1 MLVGVDIGGTKTHVR
16 VVGDDGAARDL
27 VVRSDSWIVGLLTSD
42 PTNADRLVGL
52 LPAEAL
58 MPGSALVV
66 GAHGLDSPAQV
77 ADFNRWLADA
87 FPGATLAVN
96 DVALLAPAAGLSE
109 AVCVVA
115 GTGSKVVG
123 HRADGS
129 IVEAGGHGFI
139 IGDPGSAPAVARDAM
154 RSLLEAY
161 DEGLPLDALAE
172 AMIAVHGHHDLS
184 ELWIAM
190 FVEDPSLTLWGSLAP
205 AVFAAA
211 EAGDRRALAVVDDHA
226 AQLAADVH
234 RVIRRGARGDVVV
247 CAGGVITGQRLLRE
261 ALWRHVEA
269 LDLGLTIRTLDVP
282 PVAGAVAL
290 AQRLRDVA
298 PSTAR

>member
-1 MLVGVDIGGTKTHVR
+1 VLVGVDIGGTKTHVR
-16 VVGDDGAARDL
+16 VVPDDAAPVDL
-27 VVRSDSWIVGLLTSD
+27 VVRSDSWIVGMLTSD
-42 PTNADRLVGL
+42 AANADRLVRL

-58 MPGSALVV
+58 TADSALVV

-77 ADFNRWLADA
+77 TSFNRWLSDA
-87 FPGATLAVN
+87 FPGATLGVN
-96 DVALLAPAAGLSE
+96 DVALLAPAAGLDE

-129 IVEAGGHGFI
+129 IVEAGGHGFL
-139 IGDPGSAPAVARDAM
+139 IGDPGSAPALARDAM
-154 RSLLEAY
+154 KSLLVAY
-161 DEGLPLDALAE
+161 DDGLPLGGLADA
-172 AMIAVHGHHDLS
+172 MMAVHGHRDLP

-211 EAGDRRALAVVDDHA
+211 EAGDGRALAVVDDHA
-226 AQLAADVH
+226 SQLAADVH

-269 LDLGLTIRTLDVP
+269 LGLGLTMRTLDVA

-290 AQRLRDVA
+290 ARRLRDAA
-298 PSTAR
+298 PSTV

>member
-1 MLVGVDIGGTKTHVR
+1 VLVGVDIGGTKTHVR
-16 VVGDDGAARDL
+16 VVPDDAAPVDL
-27 VVRSDSWIVGLLTSD
+27 VVRSDSWIVGMLASD
-42 PTNADRLVGL
+42 AANADRLVRL

-58 MPGSALVV
+58 TADSALAV

-77 ADFNRWLADA
+77 ASFNRWLSDA
-87 FPGATLAVN
+87 FPGATLGVN
-96 DVALLAPAAGLSE
+96 DVALLAPAAGLDE

-129 IVEAGGHGFI
+129 IVEAGGHGFL
-139 IGDPGSAPAVARDAM
+139 IGDPGSAPALARDAM
-154 RSLLEAY
+154 KSLLVAY
-161 DEGLPLDALAE
+161 DEGLPLGGLADA
-172 AMIAVHGHHDLS
+172 MMAVHGHRDLP

-211 EAGDRRALAVVDDHA
+211 EAGDGRALAVVDDHA
-226 AQLAADVH
+226 SQLAADVH

-269 LDLGLTIRTLDVP
+269 LDLGLTMRTLDVP

-290 AQRLRDVA
+290 ARRLRDVA
-298 PSTAR
+298 HSTL

>member
-16 VVGDDGAARDL
+16 VVPDDAAATDL
-27 VVRSDSWIVGLLTSD
+27 VVRSDSWIVGMLASD
-42 PTNADRLVGL
+42 PANADRLVGL

-58 MPGSALVV
+58 TAGSVLVV

-77 ADFNRWLADA
+77 ANFNHWLTDA
-87 FPGATLAVN
+87 FPGATLGVN
-96 DVALLAPAAGLSE
+96 DVALLAPAAGLDE

-129 IVEAGGHGFI
+129 IVESGGHGFL

-154 RSLLEAY
+154 RSLLDAY
-161 DEGLPLDALAE
+161 DDGVPLGGLAE
-172 AMIAVHGHHDLS
+172 AMIAVDGHRDLA

-190 FVEDPSLTLWGSLAP
+190 FVEDPSATLWGSLAP

-211 EAGDRRALAVVDDHA
+211 EAGDRRALTVIDDHA
-226 AQLAADVH
+226 SQLTADVQ

-247 CAGGVITGQRLLRE
+247 CAGGVLTRQRLLRD
-261 ALWRHVEA
+261 ALWRRIDA
-269 LDLGLTIRTLDVP
+269 LDLGLSMRTLDVP

-290 AQRLRDVA
+290 ARRLRDGA
-298 PSTAR
+298 RSTV